1 MRMRKKKYL
10 EERLAECRDNLFEYT
25 TDERSFDEITDVR
38 YIDFAEYFGNN
49 NPIQLEVGCGKGQFV
64 CEMAKRFP
72 DINFVAVEKAANV
85 IVLACEKARS
95 MGLKNVLFVKTSA
108 EYLPRI
114 IKPHTVTALYLN
126 FSCPFPKP
134 SYAIH
139 RLTNC
144 RFLKI
149 YDGLL
154 CNGAEI
160 YQKTDNMHF
169 FEYSIEQFSSY
180 GYKLKNISLN
190 LHASGFEGNIVTEY
204 ERRFS
209 EQGMP
214 IYRLEAYK

>member
-1 MRMRKKKYL
+1 MRMRRKKYL
-10 EERLAECRDNLFEYT
+10 EERLAKCHDNLFEYT
-25 TDERSFDEITDVR
+25 TDERNFDEVKDVR
-38 YIDFAEYFGNN
+38 YIDFAAYFGNN
-49 NPIQLEVGCGKGQFV
+49 NPIQLEIGCGKGQFV
-64 CEMAKRFP
+64 CEMAKRFK
-72 DINFVAVEKAANV
+72 DVNFVAVEKAANV
-85 IVLACEKARS
+85 IVLACEKARN
-95 MGLKNVLFVKTSA
+95 MGLKNILFVKTSA

-114 IKPHTVTALYLN
+114 IKPHTVTTLYLN

-154 CNGAEI
+154 CDGAEI

-169 FEYSIEQFSSY
+169 FEYSIEQFSLY
-180 GYKLKNISLN
+180 GYKLKNISLD